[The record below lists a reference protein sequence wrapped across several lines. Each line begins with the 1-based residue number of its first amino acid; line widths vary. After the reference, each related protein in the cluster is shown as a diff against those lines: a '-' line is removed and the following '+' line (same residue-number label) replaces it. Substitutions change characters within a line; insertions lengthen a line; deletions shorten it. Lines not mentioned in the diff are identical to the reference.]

1 MKGLRRRQI
10 LLCVILAL
18 VPIAGCSDETD
29 ASPEVCEPDLLAES
43 GDVQAASSDIEVWA
57 LFFATYQ
64 GLAPGEPVFAPE
76 GEEIKIVWRA
86 TGEGD
91 VAFQALGPNGSSTT
105 PIWGPEGHASSS
117 WDDHPGEEWGTGWT
131 FPESGCWS
139 IELSREDGSIAYL
152 DVEIRA

>member
-1 MKGLRRRQI
+1 MVAVFTVAS
-10 LLCVILAL
+10 CT
-18 VPIAGCSDETD
+18 SEFDD
-29 ASPEVCEPDLLAES
+29 SPEVCEPDLLAAS
-43 GDVQAASSDIEVWA
+43 GDVQASSDDIEVWA

-64 GLAPGEPVFAPE
+64 GLTPGEPVFALE

-91 VAFQALGPNGSSTT
+91 VSFQALGPDGSTAT

-117 WDDHPGEEWGTGWT
+117 WDDHPGEEWGTGWI
-131 FPESGCWS
+131 FADAGCWS
-139 IELSREDGSIAYL
+139 IELSRDDGSVAYL